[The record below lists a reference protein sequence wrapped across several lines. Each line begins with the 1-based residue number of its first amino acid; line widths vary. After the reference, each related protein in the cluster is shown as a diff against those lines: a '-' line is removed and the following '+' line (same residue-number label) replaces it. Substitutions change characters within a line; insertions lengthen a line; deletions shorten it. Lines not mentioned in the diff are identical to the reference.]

1 AMGRTQRMDL
11 EFNFRFTAMFDL
23 FPAWREVLA
32 QPHDQKKRMMG
43 DEEVRRRLREEWDA
57 RISRMSSRQPRFLQ
71 IARTALPKNRSLAG
85 RKLVDLQRET
95 GKHIVDLLLD
105 VSLEEDLRT
114 QFMYVG
120 TMNGDEEAV
129 AQIVTSPYSV
139 PGVSDAGAHV
149 DMDCGVDFSDVLL
162 GKWVRQRGVL
172 SLEQAVNRLT
182 FFSASLLG
190 LTDRGLIREG
200 MAADVVVFDAE
211 TIGPAEREMVA
222 DLPGGGRRLVQR
234 SDAVRTVIVNGQVLL
249 EEGRHTGDLPGRIV
263 SGGTRR
269 ANGA

>member
-1 AMGRTQRMDL
+1 
-11 EFNFRFTAMFDL
+11 
-23 FPAWREVLA
+23 
-32 QPHDQKKRMMG
+32 
-43 DEEVRRRLREEWDA
+43 
-57 RISRMSSRQPRFLQ
+57 
-71 IARTALPKNRSLAG
+71 
-85 RKLVDLQRET
+85 
-95 GKHIVDLLLD
+95 
-105 VSLEEDLRT
+105 
-114 QFMYVG
+114 
-120 TMNGDEEAV
+120 MNGDEEAV

-234 SDAVRTVIVNGQVLL
+234 SDAVDTVIVNGQVLL
-249 EEGRHTGDLPGRIV
+249 QKGRHTGDLPGRIV

>member
-1 AMGRTQRMDL
+1 M
-11 EFNFRFTAMFDL
+11 
-23 FPAWREVLA
+23 
-32 QPHDQKKRMMG
+32 
-43 DEEVRRRLREEWDA
+43 
-57 RISRMSSRQPRFLQ
+57 
-71 IARTALPKNRSLAG
+71 
-85 RKLVDLQRET
+85 
-95 GKHIVDLLLD
+95 
-105 VSLEEDLRT
+105 
-114 QFMYVG
+114 
-120 TMNGDEEAV
+120 
-129 AQIVTSPYSV
+129 
-139 PGVSDAGAHV
+139 
-149 DMDCGVDFSDVLL
+149 
-162 GKWVRQRGVL
+162 RQRGVL